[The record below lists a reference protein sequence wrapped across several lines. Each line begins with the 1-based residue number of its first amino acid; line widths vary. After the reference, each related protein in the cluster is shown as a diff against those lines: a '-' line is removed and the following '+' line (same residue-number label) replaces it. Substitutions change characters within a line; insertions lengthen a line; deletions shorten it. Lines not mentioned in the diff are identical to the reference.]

1 MGKKKNKE
9 KIKVEGLGSSITQ
22 VTGSCFSIEYPTK
35 QGNDNILIELGMA
48 QGSKTLLEDYNL
60 NQRMVESIE
69 FNKYKAIFML
79 HVHCDHIGLMP
90 SAVCNGFKGKFIGT
104 YENKLLSEK
113 MLLDSAF
120 IIDKNINYFNSKC
133 GQNKKHLYT
142 EQDVYLM
149 MNNFDVYSKHEI
161 HKLDDNLS
169 FRFIN
174 NGHTVGSTQLELFF
188 TLPSNRVKKLIVTSD
203 LGNNINCKLQPFV
216 TENEICTKANAMIIE
231 STYGSSDRSF
241 NKETAIEERRDLIK
255 RIRRI
260 TRNKHKVLI
269 PCFSYNRCQSMLC
282 FLYDN
287 FKDDDKFKDVAVI
300 IDSKLTQEI
309 NYVYTHILKDKDLEY
324 WQEVLKWKNLK
335 QLKEYKDSE
344 EYMNKKDTPMVVLSS
359 SGMISAGRSI
369 TWTERILENKN
380 DAILFIGYCSENTI
394 GSKVLNDKL
403 KTVEISNKN
412 YEKRCEIKKY
422 SSFTSHAQQKD
433 LIQYMKQINCQ
444 DIYLHHGDK
453 QSKLELKEKSKEE
466 LYKIGKT
473 TNIHIIDAN
482 NNTFYI

>member
-1 MGKKKNKE
+1 MSKKTKE
-9 KIKVEGLGSSITQ
+9 RIKVEGLGSSINQ
-22 VTGSCFSIEYPTK
+22 VTGSCFSIEYPTSK
-35 QGNDNILIELGMA
+35 GINKILVELGMA

-60 NQRMVESIE
+60 NQRVIDSIE
-69 FNKYKAIFML
+69 FEKYKAIFML
-79 HVHCDHIGLMP
+79 HIHADHIANMP
-90 SAVCNGFKGKFIGT
+90 AAMCNGFKGRFIST

-120 IIDKNINYFNSKC
+120 IIDKNVSYFNAKQ
-133 GQNKKHLYT
+133 GLKKEHLYK

-149 MNNFDVYSKHEI
+149 MNKFDTYSKHEV
-161 HKLDDNLS
+161 HELDDNLS

-203 LGNNINCKLQPFV
+203 LGNSINCKLQPFV

-231 STYGSSDRSF
+231 STYGSSERGF
-241 NKETAIEERRDLIK
+241 NKDTAIEERRDLIK

-269 PCFSYNRCQSMLC
+269 PVFSYNRCQSMLC
-282 FLYDN
+282 FLYDK
-287 FKDDDKFKDVAVI
+287 FKDDEKFKDVSVI
-300 IDSKLTQEI
+300 IDSKLTQMI
-309 NYVYTHILKDKDLEY
+309 NNVYTQILEGDDLEY
-324 WQEVLKWKNLK
+324 WQEVLRWKNLK

-359 SGMISAGRSI
+359 SGMISAGRSV

-380 DAILFIGYCSENTI
+380 DAILFIGYCSENTV
-394 GSKVLNDKL
+394 GHKVMNPKF
-403 KTVEISNKN
+403 KTVEIGNKIYDKN
-412 YEKRCEIKKY
+412 CEIKRY
-422 SSFTSHAQQKD
+422 TSFTSHAQQKD
-433 LIQYMKQINCQ
+433 LINYMKQINCQ

-453 QSKLELKEKSKEE
+453 ESKIELQEKAKEE

-473 TNIHIIDAN
+473 TKIHIVDEN
-482 NNTFYI
+482 NNEFYI

>member
-9 KIKVEGLGSSITQ
+9 RIKVEGLGSSISQ

-35 QGNDNILIELGMA
+35 NGTNSILIELGMA
-48 QGSKTLLEDYNL
+48 QGSKTLLDDYNI
-60 NQRMVESIE
+60 NQRIVESIE
-69 FNKYKAIFML
+69 FEKYKAIFML
-79 HVHCDHIGLMP
+79 HIHCDHIGLMP
-90 SAVCNGFKGKFIGT
+90 SAMCNNFKGRFIGT
-104 YENKLLSEK
+104 YENKLLSER

-120 IIDKNINYFNSKC
+120 IIDKNVNYFKSKQ
-133 GQNKKHLYT
+133 GMIKQHLYT
-142 EQDVYLM
+142 DQDVYLM
-149 MNNFDVYSKHEI
+149 MNRFDIYSKHEI

-174 NGHTVGSTQLELFF
+174 NGHTVGSVQLELFF
-188 TLPSNRVKKLIVTSD
+188 TLPSSKIRKLLVTSD
-203 LGNNINCKLQPFV
+203 LGNSINCKLQPFV
-216 TENEICTKANAMIIE
+216 TDNEICKTANAVLIE
-231 STYGSSDRSF
+231 STYGSSDRGF
-241 NKETAIEERRDLIK
+241 NKKMAVEERRDLIK
-255 RIRRI
+255 RVRRI
-260 TRNKHKVLI
+260 TRNRHKVLI

-287 FKDDDKFKDVAVI
+287 FKDDEKFRDTMVI

-309 NYVYTHILKDKDLEY
+309 NNVYRNILTGEDLEY
-324 WQEVLKWKNLK
+324 WNEVLRWRNLK
-335 QLKEYKDSE
+335 QLKEYKESE

-359 SGMISAGRSI
+359 SGMISAGRSV

-394 GSKVLNDKL
+394 GNKVQNPKFR
-403 KTVEISNKN
+403 TVEIGNKE
-412 YEKRCEIKKY
+412 YEKKCEIKKY
-422 SSFTSHAQQKD
+422 SSFTSHAQQSD

-453 QSKLELKEKSKEE
+453 SAKLELKEKGKEE

-473 TNIHIIDAN
+473 TKIHIIDEE